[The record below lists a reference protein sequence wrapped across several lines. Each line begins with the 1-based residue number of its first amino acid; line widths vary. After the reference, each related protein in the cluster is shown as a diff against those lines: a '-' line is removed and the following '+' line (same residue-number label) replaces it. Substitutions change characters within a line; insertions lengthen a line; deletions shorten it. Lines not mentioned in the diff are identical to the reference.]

1 MLTNKLFSY
10 QVINTR
16 IMKKTY
22 ITLFLCILL
31 TFLLASLGMAQT
43 TYKEAQKIVKKD
55 KKALKLARKESKK
68 WEKEGYTNLPG
79 NMPLENQFEK
89 SLVMQQMVTD
99 EGNARYISANGSA
112 LAGSEG
118 VAQAN
123 ALDNTRV
130 TLAGQ
135 IQSEVTALISS
146 NKANTG
152 YTAEDVET
160 IDEFVSSSKTLIQN
174 EIGAIDPVIEMMRKV
189 DDKFEYRFIVM
200 YDINSA
206 KMVAKN
212 VIKKELKEKVS
223 QNEAELNKLLG
234 L

>member
-1 MLTNKLFSY
+1 
-10 QVINTR
+10 
-16 IMKKTY
+16 MKKTY
-22 ITLFLCILL
+22 ITLFLCVVL
-31 TFLLASLGMAQT
+31 TFLLASMGLAQT
-43 TYKEAQKIVKKD
+43 TYKEAQKVVKKD
-55 KKALKLARKESKK
+55 KKSVKLARKESKK
-68 WEKEGYTNLPG
+68 WSKEGYMNLPG
-79 NMPLENQFEK
+79 NMPLDNQFEK
-89 SLVMQQMVTD
+89 SLVMQQMVTE
-99 EGNARYISANGSA
+99 EGNPRYISANGSA
-112 LAGSEG
+112 IAGSEG

-174 EIGAIDPVIEMMRKV
+174 EIGALDPVIEMMRKV
-189 DDKFEYRFIVM
+189 SDKFEYRFIVM
-200 YDINSA
+200 YDVNSA
-206 KMVAKN
+206 KVIAKN

>member
-1 MLTNKLFSY
+1 MLTNHYFSY
-10 QVINTR
+10 QDVNNR

-22 ITLFLCILL
+22 ITLFLCVIL
-31 TFLLASLGMAQT
+31 TFLLASLGFTQT
-43 TYKEAQKIVKKD
+43 TYAEAQKIIKKD
-55 KKALKLARKESKK
+55 KKAVKLARQESKK

-79 NMPLENQFEK
+79 KLPLENQFEK
-89 SLVMQQMVTD
+89 SLVMQQMVTE
-99 EGNARYISANGSA
+99 EGNPRYISATGTA
-112 LAGSEG
+112 IAGSEG

-152 YTAEDVET
+152 YTAQDVET

-174 EIGAIDPVIEMMRKV
+174 EIGAINPVIEMMRKV
-189 DDKFEYRFIVM
+189 ADKFEYRFIVL

-206 KMVAKN
+206 KSMAKN

-234 L
+234 I

>member
-1 MLTNKLFSY
+1 
-10 QVINTR
+10 
-16 IMKKTY
+16 MKKTY
-22 ITLFLCILL
+22 ITLFLCVIL
-31 TFLLASLGMAQT
+31 TFLLAGLAAGQT
-43 TYKEAQKIVKKD
+43 TYAEAQKIVKKD
-55 KKALKLARKESKK
+55 KKAVKLARQESKK
-68 WEKEGYTNLPG
+68 WAKQGYTNLPG

-112 LAGSEG
+112 IAGSEG

-123 ALDNTRV
+123 AMDNTRV

-160 IDEFVSSSKTLIQN
+160 IDEFVASSKTLIQN
-174 EIGAIDPVIEMMRKV
+174 EIGTIDPVIEMMRKV
-189 DDKFEYRFIVM
+189 SDKFEYRFIVM
-200 YDINSA
+200 YDVNAA
-206 KMVAKN
+206 KQVAKN
-212 VIKKELKEKVS
+212 VIKRELKEKVS

>member
-1 MLTNKLFSY
+1 MLTNEPIPYK
-10 QVINTR
+10 VINNR

-22 ITLFLCILL
+22 ITLFLCIIL
-31 TFLLASLGMAQT
+31 TFLLASMGMAQT
-43 TYKEAQKIVKKD
+43 TYAEAQKALKKD
-55 KKALKLARKESKK
+55 KKAVKLARKESKK
-68 WEKEGYTNLPG
+68 WEKEGYMNLPG
-79 NMPLENQFEK
+79 NLPLEKQFEK
-89 SLVMQQMVTD
+89 SLVMQQMVTE
-99 EGNARYISANGSA
+99 EGAPRYLSANGSA
-112 LAGSEG
+112 ISGSEG

-152 YTAEDVET
+152 YTAADVET
-160 IDEFVSSSKTLIQN
+160 IDEFVASSKTLIQN
-174 EIGAIDPVIEMMRKV
+174 EIGAIDPVIEMVRKV
-189 DDKFEYRFIVM
+189 QDKFEYRFIVL

-206 KMVAKN
+206 KVVAKN
-212 VIKKELKEKVS
+212 VIKKELREKVS
-223 QNEAELNKLLG
+223 QNEDELNKLLG